1 MYGFAVRAAYKQ
13 FFLYMKILITG
24 GAGFQGTHLAESL
37 VEDGHEVAVLNT
49 LTPQALQ
56 NKKYLEGRSEIIWGS
71 VTDPEI
77 TEKAVRGKDVV
88 FHLGARVNVD
98 ESILHPWET
107 IETNV
112 RGTFNVLEA
121 VRKHGGRMIHTSTCE
136 VYGRPERVPI
146 AEHTELRPLSP
157 YAASKA
163 AADRLCFSYA
173 HTYKVSVII
182 ARFFNIFGER
192 QKEASFGAVI
202 PIFTGQALRG
212 EPIRV
217 FGSGMQTRDYLYIS
231 DVIRAYHLLLEHPE
245 LSGEVINFGTGRGT
259 RINDIAQYIAEEL
272 HGRVLYGDSRPGE
285 ASDMIADSRKAQR
298 MLGWEPRTDFY
309 KGLQRYIV
317 WRRRQERR

>member
-37 VEDGHEVAVLNT
+37 VENGHEVAVLNT

-77 TEKAVRGKDVV
+77 TEKAVRGRDIV

-202 PIFTGQALRG
+202 PIFTGQVLRG

-272 HGRVLYGDSRPGE
+272 QGRVLYSDARPGE

-298 MLGWEPRTDFY
+298 MLGWEPHTDFY
-309 KGLQRYIV
+309 QGLQRYIV
-317 WRRRQERR
+317 WRRGQERR